1 MPPSSVVIKEII
13 ESPADSKSSNS
24 EKGQAPL
31 AIEGFTPLVLTLPTV
46 VGPASSSVQ
55 EGIAIVPVIWG
66 FDPLILPK
74 PALGISGVSGSKAL
88 EAILLSPVVINPK
101 MFSIAP
107 NCKLRMVLSF
117 ACRSRSFM
125 RITIMSLRNTMCP
138 WSPLEPK
145 KRRFAPIS
153 LQVYLGL
160 LGVVVA
166 ILLRS

>member
-13 ESPADSKSSNS
+13 ESLADSGSSDS
-24 EKGQAPL
+24 RKRQALP
-31 AIEGFTPLVLTLPTV
+31 AIEGFTPLVLALPAVT
-46 VGPASSSVQ
+46 GPTSSSIY
-55 EGIAIVPVIWG
+55 EGTAIAPAIWG

-74 PALGISGVSGSKAL
+74 PTLGISGVSGSKAL
-88 EAILLSPVVINPK
+88 EAILLSPVVINLK
-101 MFSIAP
+101 MFSIVP

-117 ACRSRSFM
+117 ACWSRSFM